1 MQIYVYS
8 ESTMFQIISKKTI
21 TGFVSLLIAFCS
33 FCMSSGLNAFASD
46 RAEGHVVM
54 HEHHD
59 HSHSTE
65 NETGENQ
72 HIECCDDAQEVQ
84 VVKNNE
90 VDCFDVDCNI
100 FHFSSVEVDNFSF
113 DLLENHIKPNAPPD
127 DVERRESER
136 DSTKL
141 LL

>member
-1 MQIYVYS
+1 
-8 ESTMFQIISKKTI
+8 MFQIISKKTI

-46 RAEGHVVM
+46 RVEGHVVT

-59 HSHSTE
+59 HSHFTE

-84 VVKNNE
+84 LVKNNE
-90 VDCFDVDCNI
+90 FDCFGLGCKI
-100 FHFSSVEVDNFSF
+100 FHTSLVEVDNSAF
-113 DLLENHIKPNAPPD
+113 DLLENHINPNAPPE